1 MQVGQGLVNGGTKM
15 KIDIRQARV
24 QDASQIEKIARS
36 LRYDPS
42 KTQIDGFLVY
52 VLSEEEYKQRIKRN
66 PYFYVAE
73 SDGGIEGFSM
83 NYNDHTLKTLLGVGA
98 MSHESSFMKFLLEQ
112 KNPFILAD
120 QIGVRREFARAKI
133 GHALINRLFSD
144 MRKAQIP
151 DTYAGILHKPTRNE
165 ASIKFCSELGFE
177 NICEI
182 SNNDFYLWGI
192 YKKIIQ
198 GENYSLGKKIKC

>member
-52 VLSEEEYKQRIKRN
+52 VLSEEEYKQRIKESL
-66 PYFYVAE
+66 FYVAE

-112 KNPFILAD
+112 KNPFIL
-120 QIGVRREFARAKI
+120 
-133 GHALINRLFSD
+133 LI
-144 MRKAQIP
+144 K
-151 DTYAGILHKPTRNE
+151 
-165 ASIKFCSELGFE
+165 
-177 NICEI
+177 
-182 SNNDFYLWGI
+182 
-192 YKKIIQ
+192 
-198 GENYSLGKKIKC
+198 